1 MCKVSVC
8 TCSCTCMYLLDGDSL
23 YFINVSTDPMCR
35 IEYGT
40 KLSYNI
46 SFSVSNKSVMTL
58 SSLIGRTRWIW
69 HVFKTDLP
77 WMYDLALSENCICH
91 RSNKMK
97 SRFFFLS
104 ASYKKLVI
112 APSSV
117 VRKGVTPQSTCT
129 KHKSEVKKNR
139 FGFIPNLLTVNGVHF
154 TSNPR
159 GFRSK

>member
-1 MCKVSVC
+1 VLYVCKVSVC

-91 RSNKMK
+91 RSNKMNY
-97 SRFFFLS
+97 RFFFLS
-104 ASYKKLVI
+104 EL
-112 APSSV
+112 
-117 VRKGVTPQSTCT
+117 
-129 KHKSEVKKNR
+129 
-139 FGFIPNLLTVNGVHF
+139 
-154 TSNPR
+154 
-159 GFRSK
+159 

>member
-1 MCKVSVC
+1 
-8 TCSCTCMYLLDGDSL
+8 MYLLDGDSL

-91 RSNKMK
+91 RSNKMNY
-97 SRFFFLS
+97 RFFFLS
-104 ASYKKLVI
+104 EL
-112 APSSV
+112 
-117 VRKGVTPQSTCT
+117 
-129 KHKSEVKKNR
+129 
-139 FGFIPNLLTVNGVHF
+139 
-154 TSNPR
+154 
-159 GFRSK
+159 